1 MKKRDYLEQWLNLS
15 YFEIH
20 HKTTDVEMWITAPTI
35 AKYRNS
41 SQPCCQR
48 SLSLCIWEKKIP
60 HCHTPV
66 LAFSLELQNQPIF
79 PSISGSTAL
88 LFSVKCTLGYSIDCF
103 HRNITPKKHFRLKLF
118 PCEHKT
124 TYPRA
129 RPHSIE
135 RFDDKR
141 VVLATVNVILCI

>member
-1 MKKRDYLEQWLNLS
+1 MTQ
-15 YFEIH
+15 
-20 HKTTDVEMWITAPTI
+20 
-35 AKYRNS
+35 AKLLWDS
-41 SQPCCQR
+41 SQNYRCWNVDNSTHDSQVHKRLSALLPTQ
-48 SLSLCIWEKKIP
+48 SLIVYLRKKKKK
-60 HCHTPV
+60 HSHTPV

-141 VVLATVNVILCI
+141 VVLTTVNVILCI

>member
-1 MKKRDYLEQWLNLS
+1 MTQ
-15 YFEIH
+15 
-20 HKTTDVEMWITAPTI
+20 
-35 AKYRNS
+35 AKLLWDS
-41 SQPCCQR
+41 SQNYRCWNADNSTHDSQVHKRLSALLPTQ
-48 SLSLCIWEKKIP
+48 SLIVYLRKKKKP
-60 HCHTPV
+60 HSHTPV
-66 LAFSLELQNQPIF
+66 LAFSLELQNQPTF

-141 VVLATVNVILCI
+141 VVLTTVNVILCI

>member
-1 MKKRDYLEQWLNLS
+1 M
-15 YFEIH
+15 
-20 HKTTDVEMWITAPTI
+20 P
-35 AKYRNS
+35 
-41 SQPCCQR
+41 
-48 SLSLCIWEKKIP
+48 LSLAANAVSHCVFEKKKKT
-60 HCHTPV
+60 HSHTPV

-141 VVLATVNVILCI
+141 VVLTTVNVILCI

>member
-1 MKKRDYLEQWLNLS
+1 MTQ
-15 YFEIH
+15 
-20 HKTTDVEMWITAPTI
+20 
-35 AKYRNS
+35 AKLLWDS
-41 SQPCCQR
+41 SQNYRCWNVDNSTHDSQVHKRLSALLPTQ
-48 SLSLCIWEKKIP
+48 SLIVYLRKKKKN
-60 HCHTPV
+60 HSHTPV

-141 VVLATVNVILCI
+141 VVLTTVNVILCI

>member
-1 MKKRDYLEQWLNLS
+1 MTQ
-15 YFEIH
+15 
-20 HKTTDVEMWITAPTI
+20 
-35 AKYRNS
+35 AKLLWDS
-41 SQPCCQR
+41 SQNYRCWNVDNSTHDSQVHKRLSALLPTQ
-48 SLSLCIWEKKIP
+48 SLIVYLREKEKK
-60 HCHTPV
+60 HSHTPV

-141 VVLATVNVILCI
+141 VVLTTVNVILCI

>member
-1 MKKRDYLEQWLNLS
+1 MTQ
-15 YFEIH
+15 
-20 HKTTDVEMWITAPTI
+20 
-35 AKYRNS
+35 AKLLWDS
-41 SQPCCQR
+41 SQNYRCWNVDNSTHDSQVHKRLSALLPTQ
-48 SLSLCIWEKKIP
+48 SLIVYLRKKKKT
-60 HCHTPV
+60 HSHTPV

-141 VVLATVNVILCI
+141 VVLTTVNVILCI